1 MTDDSSSYPI
11 LKKFQRLMDDAITM
25 VPRGDTCVE
34 FHMKDGSITTLTLS
48 VEVKGESGTR
58 H

>member
-11 LKKFQRLMDDAITM
+11 LKKFQRLMDDALIM